1 MSIVTKRR
9 RSLKG
14 QYIVAN
20 QRITMAFPQSSAQ
33 NAERLYPCRRGQW
46 IILLLVLGMLST
58 SCSGSPAAPAA
69 ATPSAAA
76 SSIQS
81 ASGNAARPASA
92 TSAPDR
98 SSVSRS
104 TAPSVSTP
112 QTTPPGVAGSTP
124 TSGKKTNRKMKA
136 RHTGRNSKP
145 MAGLHVDGNKLL
157 NGDNKPVRLLGVN
170 RSGTEY
176 ACIGGEDPNQQ
187 GWGFFEGPADAASVK
202 AIASWGATAVRL
214 PLNETCWLGI
224 NGASPEYS
232 GVPYRKAI
240 ADYVALLNRRGL
252 AVILELHWSAAGT
265 AQARSLQPMPNR
277 DHSVSFWTQVARAY
291 KGNTSVVFDLFN
303 EPYPDDNRDSTEA
316 WRCWRD
322 GGKCPGVA
330 FEAAGMQELVTAVRK
345 TGATNVI
352 MLGGVQYSNSLS
364 QWLDYK
370 PSDPVNNLA
379 AAWHVYNFNSC
390 NEASCWDRTAGVVAE
405 RVPLV
410 AGEIGADDGSPQF
423 MQSLMDWHDR
433 RSASYLAWV
442 WNTWGSP
449 LDLIQHYNGKP
460 TVPYG
465 ATVKQHLT
473 KEANSAS
480 RER

>member
-1 MSIVTKRR
+1 MT
-9 RSLKG
+9 
-14 QYIVAN
+14 
-20 QRITMAFPQSSAQ
+20 
-33 NAERLYPCRRGQW
+33 
-46 IILLLVLGMLST
+46 
-58 SCSGSPAAPAA
+58 
-69 ATPSAAA
+69 
-76 SSIQS
+76 
-81 ASGNAARPASA
+81 
-92 TSAPDR
+92 
-98 SSVSRS
+98 
-104 TAPSVSTP
+104 
-112 QTTPPGVAGSTP
+112 
-124 TSGKKTNRKMKA
+124 
-136 RHTGRNSKP
+136 
-145 MAGLHVDGNKLL
+145 GLHVDGNKLL
-157 NGDNKPVRLLGVN
+157 NGDNRPVRLLGVN

-176 ACIGGEDPNQQ
+176 ACIGGEEPNQQ

-202 AIASWGATAVRL
+202 AIASWGATTVRI
-214 PLNETCWLGI
+214 PLNETCWSGI
-224 NGASPEYS
+224 NGASPDYS

-240 ADYVALLNRRGL
+240 AEYVALLNRRGL

-303 EPYPDDNRDSTEA
+303 EPYPDDNRDSNEA

-345 TGATNVI
+345 TGATNLI
-352 MLGGVQYSNSLS
+352 ILGGVQYSNSLS

-370 PSDPVNNLA
+370 PNDPVNNLA

-405 RVPLV
+405 HVPLV

-449 LDLIQHYNGKP
+449 LDLIQDYNGKP

-465 ATVKQHLT
+465 VTFKRHLT
-473 KEANSAS
+473 QAADSVS
-480 RER
+480 RTGAPEGAVSPDTMTIRVNAGGQKHFGRENRVWEGDG